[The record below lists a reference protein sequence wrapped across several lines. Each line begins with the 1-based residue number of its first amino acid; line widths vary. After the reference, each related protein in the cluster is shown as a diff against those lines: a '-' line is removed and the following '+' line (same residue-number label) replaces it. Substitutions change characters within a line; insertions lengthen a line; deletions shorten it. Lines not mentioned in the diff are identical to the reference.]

1 MVSDPKGGPVS
12 RLGRAQ
18 LRVYALPFVLSLI
31 LLMTGCGSNSE
42 LPPNII
48 QAGQLDIQ
56 LPPGWRVTHGG
67 VVGPAQLPSGSFAPT
82 ADATTTIPLAKQ
94 DPTTAFFQATG
105 AFSSCLKGLG
115 VAFIGVP
122 NAADPKS
129 PANDPNYLKSLET
142 CAAQSHILQA
152 LKDFQASQNKLTPKQ
167 IKDENEAYLRWRTCM
182 IGRGWQVPPPV
193 PDSQG
198 RLFYIN
204 LRGGGP
210 QLQPPAG
217 QSVLDSP
224 DIQDCVKQ
232 SQINGSGHQG

>member
-1 MVSDPKGGPVS
+1 M
-12 RLGRAQ
+12 
-18 LRVYALPFVLSLI
+18 
-31 LLMTGCGSNSE
+31 
-42 LPPNII
+42 
-48 QAGQLDIQ
+48 
-56 LPPGWRVTHGG
+56 
-67 VVGPAQLPSGSFAPT
+67 PSGGT
-82 ADATTTIPLAKQ
+82 TTTIPLAKQ

-115 VAFIGVP
+115 VTFIGVP

-129 PANDPNYLKSLET
+129 PANDPNYIKSLQT

-167 IKDENEAYLRWRTCM
+167 IQDENKAYLRWRTCM
-182 IGRGWQVPPPV
+182 IGRGWKVPQPV

-204 LRGGGP
+204 LNGGGP

-217 QSVLDSP
+217 QSVLNSP
-224 DIQDCVKQ
+224 DIQACVKQ
-232 SQINGSGHQG
+232 SLLGGSGNQG

>member
-1 MVSDPKGGPVS
+1 VSDPKGGALT
-12 RLGRAQ
+12 RLAQ
-18 LRVYALPFVLSLI
+18 LKRRLSVLVLALPTAF
-31 LLMTGCGSNSE
+31 LMAGCTSGSP
-42 LPPNII
+42 LPPNVI

-56 LPPGWRVTHGG
+56 LPPGWKVTHNGA
-67 VVGPAQLPSGSFAPT
+67 VGPAQPESGALVPSGGT
-82 ADATTTIPLAKQ
+82 TTTIPLAKQ

-115 VAFIGVP
+115 VTFIGVP

-129 PANDPNYLKSLET
+129 PANDPNYLKSLQT

-167 IKDENEAYLRWRTCM
+167 IQDENKAYLRWRTCM
-182 IGRGWQVPPPV
+182 IGRGWKVPQPV

-204 LRGGGP
+204 LNGGGP

-217 QSVLDSP
+217 QSVLNSP
-224 DIQDCVKQ
+224 DIQACVKQ
-232 SQINGSGHQG
+232 SLLGGSGNQG